1 MIGQRQ
7 PPSAHA
13 TNTRESPVCCRMGQA
28 PSPRLPPHR
37 PPGYLP
43 RTLRRPPLSDDLI
56 LESTSDHVTTV
67 TMHNPRRLNGWTAPM
82 LEALLASLKRLSQDP
97 ETRAIILTGS
107 GKYYSAG
114 VNLGGTLRI
123 AHPKVLHAFIVEHN
137 QAIFDAF
144 LDLDKPIIAAVNG
157 PTIGA
162 PTTSATL
169 CDAIV
174 AAEQA
179 TFSTPFA
186 RLGVTPEGCSS
197 EHFASLMGTE
207 NAERMLG
214 PEGWRPT
221 AQEALEAGLV
231 DRVVAHEDLLTAA
244 HAMAVER
251 ITTGRTFRAGATR
264 EALKAINARESIEL
278 AGAFLSPPFIKG
290 QMKFLWSKKK
300 RGPAAMFAGLWIS
313 SPLWRLLL

>member
-1 MIGQRQ
+1 M
-7 PPSAHA
+7 SKA
-13 TNTRESPVCCRMGQA
+13 
-28 PSPRLPPHR
+28 
-37 PPGYLP
+37 
-43 RTLRRPPLSDDLI
+43 LI
-56 LESTSDHVTTV
+56 IESTRDHVTTV
-67 TMHNPRRLNGWTAPM
+67 TMDNPARLNGWTAPM
-82 LEALLASLKRLSQDP
+82 LEALLATLKRLRTAP

-123 AHPKVLHAFIVEHN
+123 AHPKVLHSFIVEHN

-169 CDAIV
+169 CDAII
-174 AAEQA
+174 ASEEA

-197 EHFASLMGTE
+197 VYFAQLMGAE

-221 AQEALEAGLV
+221 AQEALNAGLI
-231 DRVVAHEDLLTAA
+231 DRVVPRENLLMAA

-251 ITTGRTFRAGATR
+251 IASGRRFRADATR
-264 EALKAINARESIEL
+264 EALKAINARESVQL

-300 RGPAAMFAGLWIS
+300 HGPATMFAGLWIT